1 MKRNVDR
8 LCGFGDSDV
17 GKGSRRDHFMCIV
30 FFDLDGTLAPLG
42 KPIPGHVVDR
52 LRELQNQ
59 AATISLCSGKPVY
72 YLTGLARQTGLDNL
86 ILIGENGLSIQ
97 VGVDLPPRQQFRM
110 PLPDGCGPTLERVRE
125 LARGQFVGR
134 VWEQTNEVAV
144 SFIFPAGTLNQEF
157 RDFVEQ
163 HVDWMKAGNVVAVE
177 QKDAFDFLPL
187 GVDKGN
193 AVRTVLEIWG
203 LKKQDALAVGDSYN
217 DYPMFDACGDSI
229 GIDLPD
235 PHRAKRQAD
244 DIEQALEL
252 VERFVFSRRQGEP
265 AN

>member
-1 MKRNVDR
+1 
-8 LCGFGDSDV
+8 
-17 GKGSRRDHFMCIV
+17 MCII

-42 KPIPGHVVDR
+42 KPISGHVVDR

-59 AATISLCSGKPVY
+59 GATISLCSGKPVY

-97 VGVDLPPRQQFRM
+97 VGVDLPPRLQYKM
-110 PLPDGCGPTLERVRE
+110 PLPSGCGPTLERVRE
-125 LARGQFVGR
+125 LARGQFAKR

-157 RDFVEQ
+157 RDFVEK
-163 HVDWMKAGNVVAVE
+163 HVDWMRAGNVVAVE
-177 QKDAFDFLPL
+177 QKDAFDFLPSSI
-187 GVDKGN
+187 DKGN
-193 AVRTVLEIWG
+193 AVRKVLELWG
-203 LKKQDALAVGDSYN
+203 VKKQDALAVGDSYN

-235 PHRAKRQAD
+235 PSRAKRQVV
-244 DIEQALEL
+244 DIEQALNL
-252 VERFVFSRRQGEP
+252 VERFVFSRRQDKF
-265 AN
+265 AD